1 MCIARAWSL
10 ALALLVSPLETW
22 STTAE
27 PEQVQE
33 PQGGGPPGPGGAG
46 PVLRL
51 AGRGAGRC
59 SGRVEVLAGGSWRSV
74 DPHSLDQD
82 DRLVVCRALGCG
94 FYAEHFSKPR
104 PTASGPVWSVKFS
117 CHGNASSHADCPA
130 PLPSNTS
137 ARDQQALYLGCTDR
151 LAEPFISLTSTSTST
166 STSESDSSSAP
177 NVLGGHAFL
186 ISCFISTAYTVKTF
200 RLQAWGERFLPA
212 VNRSAHFLFPAA
224 DQSHRGVYRC
234 SYSVEEAPGLFHHA
248 ASLTILAVEEP
259 RDVRLVGGASGC
271 EGDLQVR
278 HQGQWRP
285 VVHGSG
291 RGGWRGSV
299 GGVVCRQLGCGALV
313 AVERA
318 PASPWPGRPRPAWR
332 FLSDCGGE
340 EAALT
345 DCGVVRPLHT
355 ADPPAQVV
363 CSDILV
369 SPNISVSS
377 MMDPW
382 RQGRDG
388 TPSVLK
394 GHSFTVTCSVRPRY
408 PGGSLRLLFSGANGT
423 ALSEPTVNRTAHFRF
438 PAAVSAQ
445 QGNYTCVYRVTH
457 RSRLFTS
464 RSSVLSISIWKHYE
478 EVMLVWGSSPCDGRL
493 MVNVQDEWEMLASE
507 SAGWGLQHAT
517 VVCRQLRCGAA
528 VSTRRVV
535 GRQRTRSV
543 RYFSDC
549 QGSEGALL
557 DCRTVIPWPSDSSV
571 EVVCEARQREKS
583 EDDYSSEDQ

>member
-1 MCIARAWSL
+1 MVPGRPQDIYPNALIGQFRTIWEDLIVEGRMRKESRCYPGEASMPPLRGVLQQSL
-10 ALALLVSPLETW
+10 SGCKNRRVAAPR
-22 STTAE
+22 
-27 PEQVQE
+27 
-33 PQGGGPPGPGGAG
+33 G
-46 PVLRL
+46 PVGRGPCCVWL
-51 AGRGAGRC
+51 AGGAGRC

-74 DPHSLDQD
+74 DPHSLDPD
-82 DRLVVCRALGCG
+82 GRLVVCRALDCG
-94 FYAEHFSKPR
+94 FYVHHYSKPR
-104 PTASGPVWSVKFS
+104 PTASGPLWSVKFS

-137 ARDQQALYLGCTDR
+137 AQDQQALYLGCTDR
-151 LAEPFISLTSTSTST
+151 LAEPFISLTSTSH
-166 STSESDSSSAP
+166 
-177 NVLGGHAFL
+177 LHL
-186 ISCFISTAYTVKTF
+186 H
-200 RLQAWGERFLPA
+200 LGERQQQCSQCARRPRLPHLLLHPHC
-212 VNRSAHFLFPAA
+212 VHRQNLPSA
-224 DQSHRGVYRC
+224 DV
-234 SYSVEEAPGLFHHA
+234 SYSVEEAPGLFHDA
-248 ASLTILAVEEP
+248 ASLTILTVEEP

-291 RGGWRGSV
+291 RGSV

-313 AVERA
+313 DVGQA
-318 PASPWPGRPRPAWR
+318 P
-332 FLSDCGGE
+332 E
-340 EAALT
+340 
-345 DCGVVRPLHT
+345 RPLAGAPT
-355 ADPPAQVV
+355 AAARLALPVV

-388 TPSVLK
+388 PSVLK

-408 PGGSLRLLFSGANGT
+408 PGGSLLLLFSGSNGT
-423 ALSEPTVNRTAHFRF
+423 ALSEPNYNRTAHFRF

-445 QGNYTCVYRVTH
+445 QGNYTCVYRVMY

-493 MVNVQDEWEMLASE
+493 MVNFQDEWEMLASE

-517 VVCRQLRCGAA
+517 IVCRQLRCGAA

-535 GRQRTRSV
+535 GRHRTH
-543 RYFSDC
+543 C
-549 QGSEGALL
+549 G
-557 DCRTVIPWPSDSSV
+557 TVIPWPSDSSV

-583 EDDYSSEDQ
+583 EDDLEEGYSSEDQ